1 MKAGAAISLM
11 ENGKMYIGLRIYIK
25 PDQIFKASLS
35 IDFETGGKLLPCNNH
50 KTN

>member
-1 MKAGAAISLM
+1 MKAGPAISLM
-11 ENGKMYIGLRIYIK
+11 ENGKMYIGPHIYMK

-35 IDFETGGKLLPCNNH
+35 IDFETGDKLLPCNNH